1 MHWPPSE
8 GEQLS
13 SENKLRYAMQLAG
26 GLAYVGLIAGD
37 LVHVALLESD
47 TRRAWGPFRGR
58 PNSWPALQFLEANY
72 SALINDRAAARSTTP
87 LGLFLRDYALRARRP
102 GLLLL
107 LSDLYSADDYREGL
121 SALLSR
127 GYEIALIHILCR
139 EEVAPELSGDLK
151 LVDVETGES
160 AEVSLDPMALEEY
173 AHRVK
178 AWQDSIHGFCNTH
191 GIHYQKVLTDSGW
204 DQVLLKGLRQQGVV
218 R

>member
-1 MHWPPSE
+1 
-8 GEQLS
+8 
-13 SENKLRYAMQLAG
+13 
-26 GLAYVGLIAGD
+26 
-37 LVHVALLESD
+37 
-47 TRRAWGPFRGR
+47 
-58 PNSWPALQFLEANY
+58 
-72 SALINDRAAARSTTP
+72 
-87 LGLFLRDYALRARRP
+87 LRDYALRARRP

-121 SALLSR
+121 NALLSR
-127 GYEIALIHILCR
+127 GYEIALIHILSR

-160 AEVSLDPMALEEY
+160 AEVSLDPMALEVY

-178 AWQDSIHGFCNTH
+178 AWQDGIRSFCNTR
-191 GIHYQKVLTDSGW
+191 GIHYQEVLTDSGW